1 MASGHQI
8 APDTEPS
15 SICCQRVNA
24 IDEARNVRAA
34 RDDFAFVRLGTVRGV
49 REVTRCSSDTLNAI
63 GLALPGEHRRAEGS
77 TGEPKH
83 ALPMISGLAHQRTRR
98 LPCRR
103 VVINDPNIGR
113 RLS

>member
-1 MASGHQI
+1 MAPGHQI

-15 SICCQRVNA
+15 SMCWQRVNA
-24 IDEARNVRAA
+24 IDEAQRAHR

-49 REVTRCSSDTLNAI
+49 RDVTRCSSDTLNAI

-83 ALPMISGLAHQRTRR
+83 ALP
-98 LPCRR
+98 
-103 VVINDPNIGR
+103 
-113 RLS
+113 